1 MSGWVLAPPDFFHS
15 TGQCQPGHSC
25 ATVWKPKTPNKANQM
40 GFLSTSAA
48 KSISGGGNTGGYLSA
63 SKLSDG
69 ESMRFSIVS
78 EEPLEFFCVWGE
90 NAEGTKKPFR
100 FVSEPSPSDNNTE
113 LGEFTQRMNYEGTEL
128 EKPKFAISFFVFDYQ
143 TETIKVLEIGQKG
156 LMKEL
161 DKLSQ
166 EEEYSDL
173 SAWDMK
179 ISRTGVKLNT
189 EYRLMPIPRKKGSDE
204 KIAAAVADSISK
216 GYEINQLLV
225 GGNPFGAA

>member
-1 MSGWVLAPPDFFHS
+1 
-15 TGQCQPGHSC
+15 
-25 ATVWKPKTPNKANQM
+25 M
-40 GFLSTSAA
+40 GFLSQSAA

-78 EEPLEFFCVWGE
+78 QEPLEFFCVWGE
-90 NAEGTKKPFR
+90 DSEKNKKPFR
-100 FVSEPSPSDNNTE
+100 FVSEPSPSDIRAE

-189 EYRLMPIPRKKGSDE
+189 EYRLMPIPRKKGSDD
-204 KIAAAVADSISK
+204 KIAAAIAAADEA
-216 GYEINQLLV
+216 GYDIQQLLV
-225 GGNPFGAA
+225 GNSPFGAA